1 MLSFG
6 RLILFRVRLHRELAL
21 GALIGTGNG
30 NGQLCRRA
38 EAFEQSLL
46 VVGLI
51 KHFVV
56 LREDIFLILLEHER
70 QKF

>member
-1 MLSFG
+1 MLGLG

-30 NGQLCRRA
+30 NSQLCRRT
-38 EAFEQSLL
+38 ETIEQSLL
-46 VVGLI
+46 VIGLI

-56 LREDIFLILLEHER
+56 LREDIFLVLFKHKC

>member
-21 GALIGTGNG
+21 RALIGTGNG

-46 VVGLI
+46 IIGLI
-51 KHFVV
+51 KHFIV
-56 LREDIFLILLEHER
+56 LRKDIFLVLFKHKC